1 MKEETTT
8 DCHKIDPWVIVV
20 LAMTF
25 IILTGSGFLAGWQI
39 RGEFARQEIE
49 NLIDLQT
56 VFEENRHVNTLA
68 TPVYH
73 LPGGDTLFIKK
84 PK

>member
-1 MKEETTT
+1 MKRTTT
-8 DCHKIDPWVIVV
+8 RPPIDGVTVWII
-20 LAMTF
+20 AMCM
-25 IILTGSGFLAGWQI
+25 ILSVMAGFLGGWQI
-39 RGEFARQEIE
+39 RGEFARQEID